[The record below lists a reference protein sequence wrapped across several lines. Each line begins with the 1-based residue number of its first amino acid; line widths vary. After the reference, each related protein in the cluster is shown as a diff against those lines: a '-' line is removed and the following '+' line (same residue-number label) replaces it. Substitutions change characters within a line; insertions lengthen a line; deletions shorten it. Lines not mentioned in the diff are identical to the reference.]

1 MCFNSELLTKKYLT
15 LKHFKFILKRCT
27 NFQYILDVGHCQDNW
42 FFSYLGKTLSS
53 FLVFSSVLIFQ
64 LLDTKNLNSNSLK
77 NDFELI
83 VLTQQYF
90 TLTLQI
96 NSKKMLKLSIYFR
109 CFQPLVML
117 HYSFSIWMQ
126 AYSYCQMYCLWK
138 RRWERIGRT
147 EDVREYGSMWWL
159 FYGIIIGGLLYY
171 ICIFG
176 VFIRWKK

>member
-42 FFSYLGKTLSS
+42 FFSYLSKTLSS

-77 NDFELI
+77 NDFELNL
-83 VLTQQYF
+83 LTQQYF
-90 TLTLQI
+90 TLTHFKFFFFWETTNTLQI

-138 RRWERIGRT
+138 RGWERIGRT
-147 EDVREYGSMWWL
+147 
-159 FYGIIIGGLLYY
+159 
-171 ICIFG
+171 
-176 VFIRWKK
+176 